1 MSREQTLVSLL
12 ATQEVRHKMVADSY
26 FENFSFLALK
36 QHEMAK
42 WWLTFQPQKCIGGKG
57 IREKSCLQRNVRP
70 GTHSLRAQTLV
81 SSEVSFSV
89 NISNFGGMC
98 AQ

>member
-1 MSREQTLVSLL
+1 MDSDSYCVNHLFLVSK
-12 ATQEVRHKMVADSY
+12 EC
-26 FENFSFLALK
+26 E
-36 QHEMAK
+36 K
-42 WWLTFQPQKCIGGKG
+42 WWPAFLPQKCIGGKG
-57 IREKSCLQRNVRP
+57 MRERENFRP

>member
-1 MSREQTLVSLL
+1 
-12 ATQEVRHKMVADSY
+12 MVADSY
-26 FENFSFLALK
+26 FENCSFLALK

-42 WWLTFQPQKCIGGKG
+42 WWLTFRPQKCIGGKG
-57 IREKSCLQRNVRP
+57 MSERENFQPCTQ
-70 GTHSLRAQTLV
+70 SLRAQTLV

>member
-1 MSREQTLVSLL
+1 
-12 ATQEVRHKMVADSY
+12 MVADSY
-26 FENFSFLALK
+26 FENSSYLALK
-36 QHEMAK
+36 QHGMAN
-42 WWLTFQPQKCIGGKG
+42 WWLTFRPQKCIGGKG
-57 IREKSCLQRNVRP
+57 MRERENFRP